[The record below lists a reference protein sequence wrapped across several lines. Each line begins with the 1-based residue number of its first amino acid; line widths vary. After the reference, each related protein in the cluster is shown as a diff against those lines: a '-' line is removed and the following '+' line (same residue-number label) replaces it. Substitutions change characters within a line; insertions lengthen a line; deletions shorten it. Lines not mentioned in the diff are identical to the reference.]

1 MALFPH
7 ASGQSPR
14 SASGLSRRSALRY
27 AGVGVAG
34 VSLSALLAACGGSSA
49 PSASADPDEPVV
61 TPSASARTDFSGE
74 VTFDHFDSK
83 GEFVAATESAPAQ
96 NVPVPKRP
104 ESAAQNSVQGLY
116 DSVAFVYAA
125 INYLVLTGDPAPLRE
140 SKADEKFISS
150 LSMFMDEGNVSSQAR
165 DWYVSPKVTLKA
177 YTALPTLVKKSVQW
191 TFDLAIDLGPTM
203 VLDGA
208 PVSIPEKERRIE
220 RGLVVTGVRMESDWA
235 LTIQDEYEVQA
246 SASAPAN
253 GGAANGGAGS
263 QTGGNGGSGNGNPG
277 NGNPGNGSSGD
288 SGPNDNL

>member
-14 SASGLSRRSALRY
+14 SASGLSRRAALRY

-34 VSLSALLAACGGSSA
+34 VSLSALLAACGGSSN

-74 VTFDHFDSK
+74 VTFDHFESK

-104 ESAAQNSVQGLY
+104 ESAAQNSMQGLY
-116 DSVAFVYAA
+116 DSIGFVYAA

-140 SKADEKFISS
+140 SKVDEKFISS
-150 LSMFMDEGNVSSQAR
+150 LSMFMDEGNASTQAR

-191 TFDLAIDLGPTM
+191 TFDLVIDLGPTM

-208 PVSIPEKERRIE
+208 PVSISEKERRIE
-220 RGLVVTGVRMESDWA
+220 RGLVVTGVRQENDWA
-235 LTIQDEYEVQA
+235 LTIQDEYE
-246 SASAPAN
+246 ASAPAS
-253 GGAANGGAGS
+253 GGAGS
-263 QTGGNGGSGNGNPG
+263 QTGGNDGSGNSNTGSSGGSG
-277 NGNPGNGSSGD
+277 SD
-288 SGPNDNL
+288 DKL